1 MTNSTIGDVQPS
13 DTSVS
18 KSAFHNLTQRI
29 HRALVDVLDLSCVG
43 NLQGEELRRNVRLK
57 VEEVCDKVC
66 HEEKTPLNRWEREM
80 IIEAVLDETFGFG
93 PLEILLKE
101 SGNSATLVKGPKEVY
116 VLREEREHRTGVT
129 FRDKDHLTQIIERI
143 ASRDGNQVSVPFPL
157 LQSDEDCIVIRYLDS
172 NLSKLEV
179 SLIRWSP

>member
-1 MTNSTIGDVQPS
+1 
-13 DTSVS
+13 
-18 KSAFHNLTQRI
+18 
-29 HRALVDVLDLSCVG
+29 
-43 NLQGEELRRNVRLK
+43 
-57 VEEVCDKVC
+57 
-66 HEEKTPLNRWEREM
+66 M

-116 VLREEREHRTGVT
+116 VLREEREHRTNVT

-143 ASRDGNQVSVPFPL
+143 ASRDGNQVNVPFPL
-157 LQSDEDCIVIRYLDS
+157 LHSDEDCIVIRYLDS

>member
-1 MTNSTIGDVQPS
+1 MVNSANDDLQSSASMTRECEFQ
-13 DTSVS
+13 
-18 KSAFHNLTQRI
+18 NLTQRI
-29 HRALVDVLDLSCVG
+29 HRELVDKLDLSRIG
-43 NLQGEELRRNVRLK
+43 DLQGDSLRQEVRC
-57 VEEVCDKVC
+57 VAEQECDKVC
-66 HEEKTPLNRWEREM
+66 HEEKTPLNSCEREI

-101 SGNSATLVKGPKEVY
+101 FGNSATLVKGPKEVY

-143 ASRDGNQVSVPFPL
+143 ASRDGNQVNVPFPL